1 MEDGSVCQTAV
12 IYTIRLFIFRF
23 EHFQY
28 HATEDG
34 KIMAFVGC
42 DKKKTKPKKIR
53 QVFRMDF
60 I

>member
-42 DKKKTKPKKIR
+42 DKKKNQTKE
-53 QVFRMDF
+53 D
-60 I
+60 